1 MLRIG
6 LSEVAG
12 FWKIIAMRRPRISA
26 SRLSDCVS
34 RSSPSNITR
43 PATIF
48 AGGGARRSNVR
59 LETVLPLPDSPTMP
73 SVWPDATWKST
84 PSTARTTPSRVW
96 KWTLSPSTASS
107 GAGSAADTGIERI
120 GETVGQEVEAQ
131 HGHEDRSPR
140 HQARPRRHLQGLVVE
155 EQHLSPGYRLRI
167 AEAQEA
173 HHRLGEDR
181 TPDAQ
186 RHQHD
191 QRRQR
196 VGQDVAKQDLARRG
210 ADAARRLDELGMAQ
224 PQELGPCHARNRRPG
239 EQPRS

>member
-12 FWKIIAMRRPRISA
+12 FWKIIAIRRPRISA
-26 SRLSDCVS
+26 SRLSDCAR

-43 PATIF
+43 PATIR
-48 AGGGARRSNVR
+48 AGGGASRSNVR

-73 SVWPDATWKST
+73 SVWPGATWKST

-96 KWTLSPSTASS
+96 KWTLSPSTANS
-107 GAGSAADTGIERI
+107 GARSGADTGIERI
-120 GETVGQEVEAQ
+120 GQAIGQKVEAQ
-131 HGHEDRSPR
+131 HGHEDRGTR
-140 HQARPRRHLQGLVVE
+140 HQARPGRHLQGLVVE
-155 EQHLSPGYRLRI
+155 EQHLPPGDRFRI

-181 TPDAQ
+181 ATDAQ
-186 RHQHD
+186 RDQHD

-196 VGQDVAKQDLARRG
+196 VGQDVAEQDLARRG
-210 ADAARRLDELGMAQ
+210 ADAARQDRK
-224 PQELGPCHARNRRPG
+224 
-239 EQPRS
+239 ST

>member
-12 FWKIIAMRRPRISA
+12 FWKIIAIRRPRISA
-26 SRLSDCVS
+26 SRLSDCAR

-43 PATIF
+43 PATIR
-48 AGGGARRSNVR
+48 AGGGASRSNVR

-107 GAGSAADTGIERI
+107 GPIWPAFAGGAASGADTGIERI
-120 GETVGQEVEAQ
+120 GEAIGQKVEAQ
-131 HGHEDRSPR
+131 HGHEDRGPR

-155 EQHLSPGYRLRI
+155 EQYLSPGDRFRI

-181 TPDAQ
+181 AADAQ

-196 VGQDVAKQDLARRG
+196 VGQDVAEQDLARRG
-210 ADAARRLDELGMAQ
+210 
-224 PQELGPCHARNRRPG
+224 
-239 EQPRS
+239 